1 MLMRGDLQKIFDQ
14 VNPVFET
21 AFARITQLEEE
32 VKELKEAAAA
42 PKAAPKEAP
51 KAKKEAA

>member
-21 AFARITQLEEE
+21 VFARITQLEEE
-32 VKELKEAAAA
+32 IKELKEA
-42 PKAAPKEAP
+42 PKAAPKSAP
-51 KAKKEAA
+51 KDKKEAA

>member
-21 AFARITQLEEE
+21 AFKRIEELEKK
-32 VKELKEAAAA
+32 VEALESQEA
-42 PKAAPKEAP
+42 KAKPAP
-51 KAKKEAA
+51 KAKVEPKAA